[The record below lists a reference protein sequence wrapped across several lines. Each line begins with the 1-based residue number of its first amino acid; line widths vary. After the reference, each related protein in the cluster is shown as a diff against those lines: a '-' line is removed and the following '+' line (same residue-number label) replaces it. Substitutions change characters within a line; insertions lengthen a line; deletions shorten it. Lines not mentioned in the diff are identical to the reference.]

1 MDTYNGKLVAAQ
13 KALEGVRSWQHVV
26 IGSGASEPQLLVS
39 ALAARAASLYDL
51 EVIHLMTL
59 GPAAYASAEFEGRL
73 RHNAL
78 FIGANVRGAVAQ
90 GLADYTPCFLY
101 EVPSLIRSGRLPV
114 DAALIQVSPPKDGF
128 CSLGVSVDILKAAVE
143 RASYVVAQV
152 NGRMPWTEGDS
163 LVPVSKI
170 DAFVAGDAP
179 ILQPSEPSAAA
190 AWIARYVSQL
200 ISDGSTLQ
208 LGIGAV
214 PEAVLGALGDK
225 RDLGIHSE
233 MITDAVL
240 PLIESGVVNG
250 RAKSLHPGKIV
261 VSFCLGSEKLY
272 RAVDRNPLFEFRPCD
287 YVNDPAVIALNDKM
301 VAVNSALQV
310 DLTGQ
315 VAADS
320 IGHRFYSGVGGQV
333 DFMRGAARSRG
344 GKAIIAMPSTAK
356 GGRVSR
362 IVAALT
368 EGTGV
373 VTTRADVDFVVT
385 EYGIASLKGKTIRER
400 AIALISISDPSY
412 REALTAA
419 AKRLGYV
426 DGAHV
431 LPPSASPYLV
441 DLETRSTFKGREVF
455 FRPLKP
461 SDERRLKDLFYS
473 QSAETTALRY
483 GIPLKRLSEDQFQ
496 RMVAVDFRTS
506 MAIAAFVN
514 DRGREIM
521 IAVGR
526 YFAEPGEIFAE
537 AAFTVE
543 DRYQHTGIGTFLLHY
558 LSWIAKERGLT
569 GFRAEMTLYNAAM
582 RGVVQ
587 RCFRKAEEKDLG
599 PDGVAVLLRFED
611 WKGFPEVLCLPKK
624 SCAVK

>member
-13 KALEGVRSWQHVV
+13 KALEGVRSGQHVV

-170 DAFVAGDAP
+170 DACVAGDAP
-179 ILQPSEPSAAA
+179 ILQLPPSEPSAAA

-315 VAADS
+315 VAADLIGPPLLQRRGGRS
-320 IGHRFYSGVGGQV
+320 ISCAGRRA
-333 DFMRGAARSRG
+333 RGAAR
-344 GKAIIAMPSTAK
+344 PSSPCP
-356 GGRVSR
+356 RWPR
-362 IVAALT
+362 AA
-368 EGTGV
+368 GC
-373 VTTRADVDFVVT
+373 RA
-385 EYGIASLKGKTIRER
+385 
-400 AIALISISDPSY
+400 
-412 REALTAA
+412 
-419 AKRLGYV
+419 
-426 DGAHV
+426 
-431 LPPSASPYLV
+431 
-441 DLETRSTFKGREVF
+441 
-455 FRPLKP
+455 
-461 SDERRLKDLFYS
+461 
-473 QSAETTALRY
+473 
-483 GIPLKRLSEDQFQ
+483 
-496 RMVAVDFRTS
+496 
-506 MAIAAFVN
+506 
-514 DRGREIM
+514 
-521 IAVGR
+521 
-526 YFAEPGEIFAE
+526 
-537 AAFTVE
+537 
-543 DRYQHTGIGTFLLHY
+543 
-558 LSWIAKERGLT
+558 SWPR
-569 GFRAEMTLYNAAM
+569 
-582 RGVVQ
+582 
-587 RCFRKAEEKDLG
+587 
-599 PDGVAVLLRFED
+599 
-611 WKGFPEVLCLPKK
+611 
-624 SCAVK
+624 